1 MRMFTIE
8 AYGGPHTTDGPIT
21 RFRVHADS
29 IAEAVD
35 LIRRGRRGH
44 RCGRFEVVD
53 ESAEFEGGVA
63 EIIGE
68 TAGPFEQKL

>member
-8 AYGGPHTTDGPIT
+8 VYGGPHTTDGPIA
-21 RFRVHADS
+21 RFAVRAES

-35 LIRRGRRGH
+35 LIRRSPQGH
-44 RCGRFEVVD
+44 RFGRFGVAD
-53 ESAEFEGGVA
+53 ESPEFEGDVA

-68 TAGPFEQKL
+68 SAGPFEQKL